1 METTAKIRM
10 DILIEAPFRQRLS
23 ETLDRHG
30 VSGYT
35 IFHAIGG
42 RGGEGEWSRTG
53 QITDMGQMML
63 FTCILDQSTA
73 EVVLDELSRTMAEHI
88 GYVTTSDVRVIRPR
102 KFT

>member
-1 METTAKIRM
+1 METTTKIRM

-23 ETLDRHG
+23 DTLDRHG

-42 RGGEGEWSRTG
+42 RGGEGEWSRIG

-63 FTCILDQSTA
+63 FTCIVDHSTA
-73 EVVLDELSRTMAEHI
+73 DSLLDELSGSMAGHI